1 MQEYAVRSSAKAVA
15 VPDEVYPPPPNKNQP
30 FFSLYTA
37 LPCVIRI

>member
-15 VPDEVYPPPPNKNQP
+15 VPDAVYPPPKKNQP

-37 LPCVIRI
+37 LPYVIRI